1 MRYSKISVWD
11 DMSSRGEGI
20 ISRGEGIVNY
30 IASDDDY
37 QITSDALSEG
47 IVVVYEHNKR
57 SSATYFVFIPETSQ
71 YFNLKLIHS
80 KADTWY
86 IPTILT
92 LRRLV
97 SRYIDEV
104 IEKIIIDALSRD

>member
-1 MRYSKISVWD
+1 
-11 DMSSRGEGI
+11 MSSRGD
-20 ISRGEGIVNY
+20 GIVNK
-30 IASDDDY
+30 IPSDDDY

-47 IVVVYEHNKR
+47 IVVVYEHNDR

-71 YFNLKLIHS
+71 YFNLKFIHS
-80 KADTWY
+80 KTLFCGKTATFF

-92 LRRLV
+92 LRRQL

-104 IEKIIIDALSRD
+104 IEKIIIDALSKD

>member
-1 MRYSKISVWD
+1 MRYSKISVWN

-20 ISRGEGIVNY
+20 ISRGNGIVNY

-47 IVVVYEHNKR
+47 IVVVYDR
-57 SSATYFVFIPETSQ
+57 SSATDFVFIPETSQ
-71 YFNLKLIHS
+71 YFNLKFIHS
-80 KADTWY
+80 KTDTFS

-92 LRRLV
+92 LRRQWVL

-104 IEKIIIDALSRD
+104 IEKIIIDAEGED

>member
-11 DMSSRGEGI
+11 DMS
-20 ISRGEGIVNY
+20 SRGEGIVNY

-47 IVVVYEHNKR
+47 IVVVYEHNDR

-80 KADTWY
+80 KTDTWY

-97 SRYIDEV
+97 SRYIDSV
-104 IEKIIIDALSRD
+104 ITDIINDALSKD

>member
-11 DMSSRGEGI
+11 DMSSRGD
-20 ISRGEGIVNY
+20 GIVNY
-30 IASDDDY
+30 IPSDDDY

-47 IVVVYEHNKR
+47 IVVVYEHNDR

-80 KADTWY
+80 KTDTWY
-86 IPTILT
+86 MYILT
-92 LRRLV
+92 LKRLV
-97 SRYIDEV
+97 SRYIDSV
-104 IEKIIIDALSRD
+104 ITGIINDALSRD